1 MAEKQGVPSA
11 PAPKYE
17 RGFLTPEQEKKVS
30 PLGLGAV
37 EGIAELLNPYPMNVE
52 TGERELAA
60 PGLFE
65 GIASAGKAIAGAIK
79 DPVGTYEKVSPA
91 LEQIGD
97 RMMQAPGLA
106 PGQMAFVD
114 GELRPLTS
122 EEVVQERIESGMD
135 PTIAL
140 TGAAPIAARTARA
153 GVAGLMPEPGVV
165 SLFGSA
171 ERVPERQAAAL
182 KLKAEGVPEQKIFEQ
197 TGVFYGDDGL
207 LRFEIDD
214 RKAKFKGGFSVDE
227 NGSVTFDDIPKTEL
241 GFIDSTTKQKPVTL
255 GDILDHEEL
264 YKYYPEAKD
273 IPVKDVP
280 FLSFSEGAFDP
291 IDEVLMVRKQGG
303 ERPPKEA
310 VKELELTLLH
320 ELQHYLQ
327 YKHDFDTGGAKKQFL
342 PKDYDAVRGY
352 VSNELESLDNVL
364 RGNGVNPMGSYRLEA
379 DMSTIQ
385 EIDKRIATQGPLDPE
400 IDKFT
405 IEDYNSAK
413 DRVNSFRYSFD
424 NEKQFDEYLGLL
436 KAQDNLRAIDAE
448 AFNAYKRLSGEVE
461 ARQVEFRKDFPTE
474 EEVAAGAD
482 DYSRLK
488 PFSGDEFVEMER
500 VETPD
505 PRLIGDAIPSPASG
519 NRSKEYAEVSNSIK
533 NKFQEA
539 LDAAGYSDQKAVDK
553 ATRIEGFDYGMDDK
567 SVQKFRAGGIVAAK
581 PSVRGNS
588 GIADVIRKYRREG
601 MMD

>member
-1 MAEKQGVPSA
+1 MAEKQGVPSV

-30 PLGLGAV
+30 LLGLGGV

-79 DPVGTYEKVSPA
+79 DPVGTYEKVAPA

-97 RMMQAPGLA
+97 RMMQAPGLV

-122 EEVVQERIESGMD
+122 DEVVQERIESGMD

-182 KLKAEGVPEQKIFEQ
+182 KLKAEGVSDQKIFEQ

-227 NGSVTFDDIPKTEL
+227 DGYITFDDIPQNTVL
-241 GFIDSTTKQKPVTL
+241 SFIDDATKQKPVTL

-264 YKYYPEAKD
+264 YKYYPEAKN
-273 IPVKDVP
+273 IPVRDVP
-280 FLSFSEGAFDP
+280 FLSFSEGQFDP
-291 IDEVLMVRKQGG
+291 IDEVLMVRRSGG
-303 ERPPKEA
+303 KGPTKEA
-310 VKELELTLLH
+310 VKELELSLLH

-342 PKDYDAVRGY
+342 PENYDAVRGY
-352 VSNELESLDNVL
+352 VEKEIDSFENIL
-364 RGNGVNPMGSYRLEA
+364 RENGVNPMTSYRLES
-379 DMSTIQ
+379 DMSTIDA
-385 EIDKRIATQGPLDPE
+385 IDKRIATQGPLDPE

-405 IEDYNSAK
+405 IEDYNAAK
-413 DRVNSFRYSFD
+413 NRVNSFRYAFD
-424 NEKQFDEYLGLL
+424 DQKQFEEYLSLIDSQDLL
-436 KAQDNLRAIDAE
+436 RSIDAE

-474 EEVAAGAD
+474 GEVAAGAD
-482 DYSRLK
+482 DYSKLK
-488 PFSGDEFVEMER
+488 PFSATDFIEMER
-500 VETPD
+500 KEVD

-519 NRSKEYAEVSNSIK
+519 NRSQEYYAATNSIK
-533 NKFQEA
+533 DKFQQA
-539 LDAAGYSDQKAVDK
+539 LDKAGYSDQKAVDK

-567 SVQKFRAGGIVAAK
+567 SVQKFRTGGIVVAK
-581 PSVRGNS
+581 PPVRGNS
-588 GIADVIRKYRREG
+588 GIVDVIKKYRREG

>member
-1 MAEKQGVPSA
+1 MAEKQGAPSA

-30 PLGLGAV
+30 LLGLGGV

-65 GIASAGKAIAGAIK
+65 GIASAGKAISGAIK

-97 RMMQAPGLA
+97 RMMQAPGLV

-122 EEVVQERIESGMD
+122 DEVVQERIESGMD
-135 PTIAL
+135 PTVAL
-140 TGAAPIAARTARA
+140 TGAAPVAARAARA
-153 GVAGLMPEPGVV
+153 GIAGMIPEPGVV

-214 RKAKFKGGFSVDE
+214 RKAKFKGKFSVDDD
-227 NGSVTFDDIPKTEL
+227 GYITFDSIPQNTGLE
-241 GFIDSTTKQKPVTL
+241 FFDDVTKQKRVTL
-255 GDILDHEEL
+255 GDVLDHEEL
-264 YKYYPEAKD
+264 FKYYPEAKD
-273 IPVKDVP
+273 IPIRDVP
-280 FLSFSEGAFDP
+280 MFSTSMGAFDP
-291 IDEVLMVRKQGG
+291 IDEVLMINKRGG
-303 ERPPKEA
+303 DVSSEEA
-310 VKELELTLLH
+310 VKEIENTILH

-327 YKHDFDTGGAKKQFL
+327 YKHDFDTGGAKAQFL
-342 PKDYDAVRGY
+342 PKDYDSVRGY
-352 VSNELESLDNVL
+352 VSNELESLDNIL
-364 RGNGVNPMGSYRLEA
+364 EGKGVDPSGSYRLES
-379 DMSTIQ
+379 DMSTIA

-405 IEDYNSAK
+405 IEDYTAAK
-413 DRVNSFRYSFD
+413 DRVNNFRYAFD
-424 NEKQFDEYLGLL
+424 DQKQFEEYLNLL
-436 KAQDNLRAIDAE
+436 ESEDLLRSIDAE

-474 EEVAAGAD
+474 KEVAAGAD
-482 DYSRLK
+482 DYSKLK
-488 PFSGDEFVEMER
+488 PFSATDFIAMER
-500 VETPD
+500 QEVD
-505 PRLIGDAIPSPASG
+505 PRLIGEAIPSSASG
-519 NRSKEYAEVSNSIK
+519 NRSQEYYVVTNSIK
-533 NKFQEA
+533 DKFQQA
-539 LDAAGYSDQKAVDK
+539 LDRAGYSEQKAINK
-553 ATRIEGFDYGMDDK
+553 ADRIEGFDYGMDDR
-567 SVQKFRAGGIVAAK
+567 SVQKFRGGGIVKAR
-581 PSVRGNS
+581 PPVRGNS
-588 GIADVIRKYRREG
+588 GIVDVIRKYRREG
-601 MMD
+601 LMD

>member
-1 MAEKQGVPSA
+1 MAEKQGVPSV

-30 PLGLGAV
+30 PLGLGVV

-65 GIASAGKAIAGAIK
+65 GIASAGKAVAGAIK

-91 LEQIGD
+91 LEKIGD
-97 RMMQAPGLA
+97 RMMQAPGLV

-122 EEVVQERIESGMD
+122 EQVVQERIESGMD
-135 PTIAL
+135 PSIAL

-171 ERVPERQAAAL
+171 EKVPERQAAAL
-182 KLKAEGVPEQKIFEQ
+182 KLKAEGVSDQKIFQE

-227 NGSVTFDDIPKTEL
+227 DGYITFDSIPQNTGLEFFSDI
-241 GFIDSTTKQKPVTL
+241 TKEKGVTL
-255 GDILDHEEL
+255 GDVLDHEEL

-273 IPVKDVP
+273 IPIRDVP
-280 FLSFSEGAFDP
+280 LFSTSTGAFDP
-291 IDEVLMVRKQGG
+291 IDEVLMINKRGG
-303 ERPPKEA
+303 DAPSKEA
-310 VKELELTLLH
+310 IEELERTIIH

-327 YKHDFDTGGAKKQFL
+327 YKHDFNTGGAKAQFL
-342 PKDYDAVRGY
+342 PENYDSVRGY
-352 VSNELESLDNVL
+352 VETEIQSFENILESK
-364 RGNGVNPMGSYRLEA
+364 GVDTSSSYRLES
-379 DMSTIQ
+379 DMSTIA
-385 EIDKRIATQGPLDPE
+385 EIDKRIETRGPLDPE

-405 IEDYNSAK
+405 IEDYKAAK
-413 DRVNSFRYSFD
+413 ERVSNFRYAFED
-424 NEKQFDEYLGLL
+424 QKQFEQYLSLL
-436 KAQDNLRAIDAE
+436 ESEDLLRSIDAE

-474 EEVAAGAD
+474 EEVAAGAKN
-482 DYSRLK
+482 YSKMK
-488 PFSGDEFVEMER
+488 PFSGTDFIAMER
-500 VETPD
+500 QEVD
-505 PRLIGDAIPSPASG
+505 PRLVGDAIPSSASG
-519 NRSKEYAEVSNSIK
+519 NRSQEYYAVTNSIK
-533 NKFQEA
+533 NKFQKA
-539 LDAAGYSDQKAVDK
+539 LDTVGYSEQKAKNK
-553 ATRIEGFDYGMDDK
+553 ADRIEGFDYGMDDK

-581 PSVRGNS
+581 PPVRGNS